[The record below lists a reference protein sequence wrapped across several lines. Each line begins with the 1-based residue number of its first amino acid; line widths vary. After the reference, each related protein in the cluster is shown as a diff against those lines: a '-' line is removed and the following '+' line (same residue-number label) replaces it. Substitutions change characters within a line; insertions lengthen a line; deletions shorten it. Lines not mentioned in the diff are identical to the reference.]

1 MPDNLDSFLSP
12 SSVDVAIDSC
22 RARLQ
27 DDPSNAELH
36 ACLGVLF
43 LRKQKIDE
51 AAAEFRKAM
60 LLDEHL
66 WADGFAF
73 MRQLGGLVSAELKAF
88 DRHRA
93 MNAHR
98 FSGPPYLEVLRVIHE
113 TVKPK
118 TYVEIGVHTG
128 QSLSLAS
135 PDAIAIGIDPAPVIQ
150 EKLTA
155 NTRVFEL
162 TSDDFFARHNLS
174 AEIGSETFDLAFIDG
189 LHLWE
194 QALKDFI
201 NCEKFARR
209 DSVIVLHDCM
219 PLDDITSQRV
229 RDSLFYTGDVWKLAA
244 CLRQERPDLRMA
256 IVPTAPSGLCLVTS
270 LNSSDR
276 PLKEKYNDLVPKWTP
291 MGFADM
297 RPDWMPETISN
308 TRDAVVGWLSQR
320 GELRSN

>member
-1 MPDNLDSFLSP
+1 MPDNLDALLSADQ
-12 SSVDVAIDSC
+12 VDAAISTCQD
-22 RARLQ
+22 RLR

-36 ACLGVLF
+36 ACLGVLL
-43 LRKQKIDE
+43 LRKKSIDA

-66 WADGFAF
+66 WADGFEF
-73 MRQLGGLVSAELKAF
+73 MRKLGTLVSAELKTF

-93 MNAHR
+93 ANAQR
-98 FSGPPYLEVLRVIHE
+98 FSGPPYLEVLRTIHAA
-113 TVKPK
+113 VKPK

-128 QSLSLAS
+128 QSLSLA
-135 PDAIAIGIDPAPVIQ
+135 PEDAVAIGIDPAPVVQ

-155 NTRVFEL
+155 KTRVFEL
-162 TSDDFFARHNLS
+162 TSDDFFAQQDL
-174 AEIGSETFDLAFIDG
+174 AKEIGAPSFDLAFIDG

-201 NCEKFARR
+201 NCEKFARH

-244 CLRQERPDLRMA
+244 CLRQERPDLKMA
-256 IVPTAPSGLCLVTS
+256 MVPTAPSGLCLVTG

-276 PLKEKYNDLVPKWTP
+276 NLNDKYDALKAHWTP
-291 MGFADM
+291 LAFADLQSH
-297 RPDWMPETISN
+297 PEWFPETIPNSQD
-308 TRDAVVGWLSQR
+308 TVTSWLNGR
-320 GELRSN
+320 